1 MLVALTFMHSKN
13 HETFSKRNIAIL
25 TLKRPSNLKEAVK
38 HKTYIETFRKSTG
51 LSKQEWLTIFLD

>member
-1 MLVALTFMHSKN
+1 MLVALTFMYSKN

-51 LSKQEWLTIFLD
+51 LSK